1 MAEIEACPYVR
12 DSEPVAQETIKPED
26 TDRGSPKEE
35 FPQPPKEPRRF
46 AGSRED
52 LAKQILRDAR
62 AGRAL

>member
-12 DSEPVAQETIKPED
+12 DGEPAQETIKPED